1 MFSSIIF
8 IIVTLIAGYFA
19 YKSISKIRRNIF
31 LGKPENRSDNPKLR
45 LKNMA
50 MVALGQS
57 KIVKRPIA
65 GFFHVLVYAGF
76 ILINIEVLEIII
88 DGITGKHRIFM
99 PMLGSFYGFL
109 IGFFEI
115 LSALVII
122 SCFVF
127 LYRRNIL
134 KVKRFTGTEMTKF
147 PLFDGNI
154 ILVIEI
160 ILMAALLKMNAADVH
175 LQNEYSLPISSYLHP
190 FFSSFSE
197 STNYALMKTFWWF
210 HWIGI
215 LIFINYIPY
224 SKHLHIFMAFPNTYY
239 ANLTPKGKVENMESV
254 TTEVNLMLNPNFP
267 IPDNYESPSSFG
279 VKDIEDLTWKNLMDA
294 YSCTECGRCTSVCP
308 ANQTGKLLSPRKI
321 MMDTRDRLEEK
332 GKLIDIKNTEELN
345 AQNLHSKISSEELW
359 ACTSCN
365 ACVEACPVNI
375 NPLEIIL
382 KMRQYLVMEQSS
394 APAELNNMFNNVENN
409 GAPWQ
414 FSPSDRA
421 NWTNN

>member
-1 MFSSIIF
+1 MFSSLIF
-8 IIVTLIAGYFA
+8 ITLTLVAAYFA
-19 YKSISKIRRNIF
+19 YKSISKIKRNIF

-50 MVALGQS
+50 LVALGQS
-57 KIVKRPIA
+57 KIIKRPIA
-65 GFFHVLVYAGF
+65 GFFHILIYAGF

-99 PMLGSFYGFL
+99 PFLGSFYGFL

-115 LSALVII
+115 LSVLVIV
-122 SCFVF
+122 SCIVF
-127 LYRRNIL
+127 LYRRNVL
-134 KVKRFTGTEMTKF
+134 KVKRFSGTEMTKF

-154 ILVIEI
+154 ILFIEI
-160 ILMAALLKMNAADVH
+160 VLMAALLKMNAADVH
-175 LQNEYSLPISSYLHP
+175 LQSEFNLPISSFLHS
-190 FFSSFSE
+190 FFSGFSE
-197 STNYALMKTFWWF
+197 TTNYTLMKTFWWF

-239 ANLTPKGKVENMESV
+239 ANLTPKGKIENMETV
-254 TTEVNLMLNPNFP
+254 TTEVNLMLNPNYP
-267 IPDNYESPSSFG
+267 IPENYESPTSFG
-279 VKDIEDLTWKNLMDA
+279 VKDIEDLSWKNLMDA

-332 GKLIDIKNTEELN
+332 GKLIDNKNTEELN
-345 AQNLHSKISSEELW
+345 SQNLHSKISAEELW

-394 APAELNNMFNNVENN
+394 APSELNNMFNNVENN